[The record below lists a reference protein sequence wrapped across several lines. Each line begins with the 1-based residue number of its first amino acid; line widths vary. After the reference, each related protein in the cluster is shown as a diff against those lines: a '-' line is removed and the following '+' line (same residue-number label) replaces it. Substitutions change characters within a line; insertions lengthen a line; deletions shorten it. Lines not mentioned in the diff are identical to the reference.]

1 MSARSRWLNGDVDE
15 WLGDLWSFPFPVDV
29 YGTASG
35 WAGALLTGIS
45 FLLAATVYRKNRQ
58 DKRIEQASKVLFTWA
73 ASLDFETDGVVR
85 LKGDVYNHSD
95 TLITDVAVV
104 AYLTHEAM
112 KKGSKRL
119 DRFMNPLMGLI
130 YYHSVQPDEHIN
142 SVVMPEVKAP
152 FEFDLNPPY
161 FGKVRLDQM
170 RIELHFID
178 GNSVTWTRQ
187 RTGIPI
193 EHNYQ
198 GRLKGWSIGGIKQ
211 WRILKGK
218 TKSTWKKLQPTKK
231 GLPTKETRDPPQ
243 EEGSVL

>member
-1 MSARSRWLNGDVDE
+1 VH
-15 WLGDLWSFPFPVDV
+15 
-29 YGTASG
+29 
-35 WAGALLTGIS
+35 
-45 FLLAATVYRKNRQ
+45 
-58 DKRIEQASKVLFTWA
+58 
-73 ASLDFETDGVVR
+73 

-104 AYLTHEAM
+104 AYLTHDAL

-130 YYHSVQPDEHIN
+130 YYHSVQPDEHMN
-142 SVVMPEVKAP
+142 SVVMPDAKAP

-161 FGKVRLDQM
+161 FGKVRLEQM

-178 GNSVTWTRQ
+178 GNSVAWTRQ

-193 EHNYQ
+193 ERKYQ
-198 GRLKGWSIGGIKQ
+198 GRLKRWSIDGIKQ

-218 TKSTWKKLQPTKK
+218 AKSNWKKLQPTKK
-231 GLPTKETRDPPQ
+231 GLPPKEKRDPPQ
-243 EEGSVL
+243 EETSPN